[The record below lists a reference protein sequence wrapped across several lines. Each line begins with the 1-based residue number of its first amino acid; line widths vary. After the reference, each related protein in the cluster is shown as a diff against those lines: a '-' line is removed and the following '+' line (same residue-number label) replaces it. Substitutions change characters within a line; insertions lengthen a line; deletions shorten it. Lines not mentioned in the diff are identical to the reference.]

1 MKLGRLRSNKGFTL
15 VELMTV
21 VAIIG
26 ALAAI
31 GVPQYKKMQRRAKRA
46 EAMMGLGVIAS
57 AEASFFAEY
66 NGYGNS
72 MGGIGAEM
80 DLAPQHYNIGFLGA
94 GANHA
99 PAVVQ
104 APGQAAGFRYCESAV
119 GCDQATPRT
128 FTGYQGASIKFPVA
142 ATGGSYEQRST
153 SGFQAMQPQTGV
165 VPAGQPN
172 AGAPLPSWQ
181 VLVTAG
187 GNTCANRGGV
197 EMVGGLNTGSA
208 SFLAVAAGNLHWNT
222 AATSR
227 WDCITINTQ
236 RTIDIQQDGT

>member
-1 MKLGRLRSNKGFTL
+1 MKLGRLQSNKGFTL

-46 EAMMGLGVIAS
+46 EANMGLGVIAS
-57 AEASFFAEY
+57 AESSFFAEY

-72 MGGIGAEM
+72 MGGIGAEL

-99 PAVVQ
+99 PAVNN
-104 APGQAAGFRYCESAV
+104 PLPNAAGFQFCENAV
-119 GCDQATPRT
+119 GCGQANPRT

-142 ATGGSYEQRST
+142 ATGGSYEQRAA
-153 SGFQAMQPQTGV
+153 SGFQAMQPQIGV

-172 AGAPLPSWQ
+172 AGDPLPSWQ

-187 GNTCANRGGV
+187 GTTCGERGGV
-197 EMVGGLNTGSA
+197 AMIGGNAGTA
-208 SFLAVAAGNLHWNT
+208 SFVAVAAGNLHWNT

-236 RTIDIQQDGT
+236 RTINVAQDGT